1 MVAVV
6 GSRLLGAACVL
17 AVGALG
23 FGVGVGPLTG
33 AALGQADDDRS
44 TDSSAVDRSSPD
56 PGTVGEAE
64 RQGESPPGS
73 TAPPQGETTTASDPT
88 SDSTPSETEPVPA
101 SPPILSRAFGPPG
114 TTVTVT
120 QETGECRNF
129 SVSIGGEAVPGETR
143 DSVGTAHIEIPD
155 AMGTGTQAITTDRC
169 GNTDEAMFTVTES
182 PDDGP
187 PTTTGPPTTSVTPT
201 TTVPPPE
208 TVEECEQQASEA
220 EARLVYEPR
229 RRMVVDETYQVQAA
243 LSLDDLPPDVTFETP
258 TTIVG
263 VPDARC
269 KIAAHLTGPD
279 FTIDPPDPQ
288 PQAFIGTRTL
298 VWRWD
303 VRPSEDGD
311 HELTLRLQ
319 AEVVEGG
326 RTVPGRTILS
336 EAVIDVDAAPVSFW
350 GRLTSSSR
358 DIFGHPMV
366 PVALVPLVGLGAA
379 AARRRFGHAATGGGG
394 PKPLDG
400 GPTGQHT

>member
-1 MVAVV
+1 MVGVV
-6 GSRLLGAACVL
+6 GSRLLGAAGVL

-23 FGVGVGPLTG
+23 FGVGPLAG
-33 AALGQADDDRS
+33 VAFGQVDDDRS

-56 PGTVGEAE
+56 AGTVSEPEPQSSSGDDESTTSTETSPTETETEAE
-64 RQGESPPGS
+64 G
-73 TAPPQGETTTASDPT
+73 APQPIVSPT
-88 SDSTPSETEPVPA
+88 S
-101 SPPILSRAFGPPG
+101 GPPG
-114 TTVTVT
+114 TRVEVT
-120 QETGECRNF
+120 QETEGCDAF
-129 SVSIGGEAVPGETR
+129 SAELDGVGADQVEIEDDRSTATFTIPEGMAPGSKDVITR
-143 DSVGTAHIEIPD
+143 GCGPD
-155 AMGTGTQAITTDRC
+155 GRAT
-169 GNTDEAMFTVTES
+169 FTVTES
-182 PDDGP
+182 TDDNSGDES
-187 PTTTGPPTTSVTPT
+187 TTTAAPPSTSVTPT
-201 TTVPPPE
+201 TSVPPPE

-229 RRMVVDETYQVQAA
+229 RRMVVDQTYEVQAA
-243 LSLDDLPPDVTFETP
+243 LSLDELPPDVTFETP
-258 TTIVG
+258 TTIVE

-269 KIAAHLTGPD
+269 KVSAHLTGPD

-350 GRLTSSSR
+350 GRLTGSSR

-379 AARRRFGHAATGGGG
+379 AARRRFGHAASGGGG

-400 GPTGQHT
+400 GPTGQRT

>member
-1 MVAVV
+1 MTV
-6 GSRLLGAACVL
+6 RLRQQGDFNLGR
-17 AVGALG
+17 GWMP
-23 FGVGVGPLTG
+23 FT
-33 AALGQADDDRS
+33 
-44 TDSSAVDRSSPD
+44 
-56 PGTVGEAE
+56 AE
-64 RQGESPPGS
+64 Q
-73 TAPPQGETTTASDPT
+73 
-88 SDSTPSETEPVPA
+88 
-101 SPPILSRAFGPPG
+101 
-114 TTVTVT
+114 
-120 QETGECRNF
+120 
-129 SVSIGGEAVPGETR
+129 
-143 DSVGTAHIEIPD
+143 
-155 AMGTGTQAITTDRC
+155 
-169 GNTDEAMFTVTES
+169 
-182 PDDGP
+182 
-187 PTTTGPPTTSVTPT
+187 
-201 TTVPPPE
+201 
-208 TVEECEQQASEA
+208 
-220 EARLVYEPR
+220 Y
-229 RRMVVDETYQVQAA
+229 
-243 LSLDDLPPDVTFETP
+243 
-258 TTIVG
+258 
-263 VPDARC
+263 
-269 KIAAHLTGPD
+269 

>member
-1 MVAVV
+1 MV

-23 FGVGVGPLTG
+23 FGLGPLAG
-33 AALGQADDDRS
+33 AALGQDDDPDADP
-44 TDSSAVDRSSPD
+44 TAVDRSSPAA
-56 PGTVGEAE
+56 GTVSEPEGQA
-64 RQGESPPGS
+64 ESPPGS

-88 SDSTPSETEPVPA
+88 SDSTPPEADPVPTA
-101 SPPILSRAFGPPG
+101 QPILSPTFGPPG

-120 QETGECRNF
+120 QATGGCTDF
-129 SVSIGGEAVPGETR
+129 SVSVGGETVSGET
-143 DSVGTAHIEIPD
+143 DGSVGIAQIEIPD
-155 AMGTGTQAITTDRC
+155 GMGTGAQAITTDRC
-169 GNTDEAMFTVTES
+169 GEPDRAMFTVTES
-182 PDDGP
+182 VTDTTGDES
-187 PTTTGPPTTSVTPT
+187 TTTAAPPSTSVTPT
-201 TTVPPPE
+201 TSVPPPE

-229 RRMVVDETYQVQAA
+229 RRMVVDETYEVQAA

-269 KIAAHLTGPD
+269 KVAAHLTGPD
-279 FTIDPPDPQ
+279 FTIDPPGPQ

-303 VRPSEDGD
+303 VRPSDDGD
-311 HELTLRLQ
+311 HELTLRVQ

-326 RTVPGRTILS
+326 RTIPGRTILS

-350 GRLTSSSR
+350 GRLTGSSR

-379 AARRRFGHAATGGGG
+379 AARRRFGHAASGGGG

-400 GPTGQHT
+400 GPTGQRT

>member
-6 GSRLLGAACVL
+6 GSRLLGAACIL

-56 PGTVGEAE
+56 AGTVSEPEPQPSSGDDEATTSTGTAPTETQAEAE
-64 RQGESPPGS
+64 D
-73 TAPPQGETTTASDPT
+73 APQPIVSPT
-88 SDSTPSETEPVPA
+88 S
-101 SPPILSRAFGPPG
+101 GPPG
-114 TTVTVT
+114 TRVTVT
-120 QETGECRNF
+120 QDTAGCGGF
-129 SVSIGGEAVPGETR
+129 TATIGNAESASQPVEDGRSAATIV
-143 DSVGTAHIEIPD
+143 IPD
-155 AMGTGTQAITTDRC
+155 GMGPGVRSITTEGC
-169 GNTDEAMFTVTES
+169 GRTGEAMFTVTES
-182 PDDGP
+182 PDDTSNDGP
-187 PTTTGPPTTSVTPT
+187 PTTTGPPTTSDSPT

-229 RRMVVDETYQVQAA
+229 RRMVVDETYEVQAA

-350 GRLTSSSR
+350 GRLTGSSR

-379 AARRRFGHAATGGGG
+379 AARRRFGHAATGGAG

-400 GPTGQHT
+400 GPTGQRT